1 VRAGCRVHISGL
13 SFVLRPLSFIS
24 VAIPV
29 PNLPLLTYAV
39 PAGCDR
45 PVRGARVLVPL
56 GTRRV
61 TGLVVGEAASPPE
74 GEIRDLAEVLD
85 DAAFLPEAVVTLCL
99 WVADYYLSGPG
110 DALAAA
116 MPPGAWIETERVY
129 QLTAPGR
136 ERAVTGAEDPRL
148 PLLRQLTTG
157 ARSARTLARASGG
170 RPIESVLR
178 TLERDGLVERVTHR
192 KGRASAFRTEL
203 VAHLTPAG
211 ATMATSEAWEDQR
224 LTELQ
229 RRALSAL
236 AEAGTGVTATALR
249 EQRVSLASLRRLA
262 ARGLVHVETRVRER
276 DPFSAGAAPAMAA
289 VTHVLSAEQAAAF
302 DTLSPLIDACAF
314 QAALVHGVTG
324 SGKTELYIRLA
335 RHACSRG
342 RRVLVMVPEIALT
355 PQVAALFRA
364 VFGDRV
370 AIQHSGLAAGERHDQ
385 WHRIRRGDI
394 DVVVG
399 TRSAVFAPLD
409 NVGLI
414 VVDEEHDGSYKQDEN
429 PRYNGRD
436 VAVVRARE
444 GGALALLGSATP
456 AMETYYNAEQ
466 GRYARVVLARRVLD
480 RPMAR
485 VEVVDLRAAYAS
497 EGPDVVL
504 TRRLAEAVGGKLS
517 AGQQIMLL
525 LNRRGYATSDLC
537 RQCGH
542 ILECPN
548 CSVTLTVHRQRS
560 GPARAVCHYCN
571 YSLRVPTACVKC
583 AAPYLEQVGFG
594 TDRVLAE
601 VERQFA
607 GIRAARVDR
616 DTMQKRGALG
626 RTLDLFRRGDL
637 DLLVGT
643 QMIAKGHD
651 FPRVTLVGVVSAD
664 LGLGLADFRAAERTF
679 QLLTQVA
686 GRAGRGGEA
695 GEAIIQTL
703 HPDHYSIKRAVAQ
716 DYEGFFADELRFRR
730 AMAYP
735 PTVGLTSLVVRG
747 RTYAQA
753 MQDASDLALRLQ
765 RDGHGAFALLGP
777 APAPLARL
785 RGEYRAQMFL
795 KTRHRGLTRTAIRTA
810 LADMPELGRRVTVDV
825 DPMAML

>member
-1 VRAGCRVHISGL
+1 
-13 SFVLRPLSFIS
+13 LSFIS
-24 VAIPV
+24 VAVAV

-39 PAGCDR
+39 PTR
-45 PVRGARVLVPL
+45 VEPPVRGARVLVPL
-56 GTRRV
+56 GTRHV
-61 TGLVVGEAASPPE
+61 TGLVVGDAVSAPE
-74 GEIRDLAEVLD
+74 GEVREIVDVLD
-85 DAAFLPEAVVTLCL
+85 ARAFLPEAVVTLCL

-116 MPPGAWIETERVY
+116 MPPGAWVESERTFR
-129 QLTAPGR
+129 LTALGHEVAGR
-136 ERAVTGAEDPRL
+136 GGEDLRARL
-148 PLLRQLTTG
+148 LQHLTAG
-157 ARSARTLARASGG
+157 ARTSRALARANGG
-170 RPIESVLR
+170 RAVEGALR
-178 TLERDGLVERVTHR
+178 TLESEGLVERVTSL

-203 VAHLTPAG
+203 VAHPTPAG
-211 ATMATSEAWEDQR
+211 QAMAASGARGDGRVTD
-224 LTELQ
+224 LQ
-229 RRALSAL
+229 RRALAAIAST
-236 AEAGTGVTATALR
+236 AGGVTVTALR
-249 EQRVSLASLRRLA
+249 EQRVSLAVIRRLA
-262 ARGLVHVETRVRER
+262 GHGLVHVETRVRER
-276 DPFSAGAAPAMAA
+276 DPFSTGAAPPMPGAA
-289 VTHVLSAEQAAAF
+289 HVLSAEQAAAF
-302 DTLSPLIDACAF
+302 ETLSSLIDAGGF
-314 QAALVHGVTG
+314 QAALAHGVTG
-324 SGKTELYIRLA
+324 SGKTELYMRLA
-335 RHACSRG
+335 RHTCAVG

-355 PQVAALFRA
+355 PQVAAQFRA
-364 VFGDRV
+364 VFGERV
-370 AIQHSGLAAGERHDQ
+370 AIQHSGLAPGERHDQ
-385 WHRIRRGDI
+385 WHRIRRGDV

-409 NVGLI
+409 GVGLI
-414 VVDEEHDGSYKQDEN
+414 VVDEEHDGSYKQDES

-444 GGALALLGSATP
+444 SGALVVLGSATP

-466 GRYARVVLARRVLD
+466 GRYTRVVLARRVLD
-480 RPMAR
+480 RPMAT
-485 VEVVDLRAAYAS
+485 VEVVDLRAEYAS

-504 TRRLAEAVGGKLS
+504 SRRLSAAIAERLG
-517 AGQQIMLL
+517 AGQQTLLL
-525 LNRRGYATSDLC
+525 LNRRGYATSVLC

-542 ILECPN
+542 LLECPN
-548 CSVTLTVHRQRS
+548 CSVTLTVHRQRN
-560 GPARAVCHYCN
+560 GPGRGLCHYCN
-571 YSLRVPTACVKC
+571 YSLRVPSACVKC

-594 TDRVLAE
+594 TDRVLSE
-601 VERQFA
+601 VERQFT

-616 DTMQKRGALG
+616 DTMQKRGAVG
-626 RTLDLFRRGDL
+626 RTLDLFRRGEL
-637 DLLVGT
+637 DLIVGT

-686 GRAGRGGEA
+686 GRAGRGGEV

-716 DYEGFFADELRFRR
+716 DYEGFYADELRFRQ

-735 PTVGLTSLVVRG
+735 PAVALTSLVVRG

-765 RDGHGAFALLGP
+765 REGHGAFALLGP

-795 KTRHRGLTRTAIRTA
+795 KTRHRALTRTAIRAA
-810 LADMPELGRRVTVDV
+810 LAAMPELGRRVTVDV
-825 DPMAML
+825 DPTAML

>member
-1 VRAGCRVHISGL
+1 M
-13 SFVLRPLSFIS
+13 
-24 VAIPV
+24 
-29 PNLPLLTYAV
+29 
-39 PAGCDR
+39 
-45 PVRGARVLVPL
+45 LVPL

-61 TGLVVGEAASPPE
+61 TGLVVGEAAAPPE
-74 GEIRDLAEVLD
+74 GEVRDLADVLD
-85 DAAFLPEAVVTLCL
+85 NDAFLPDAVVTLCL
-99 WVADYYLSGPG
+99 WVADYYLCGPG

-116 MPPGAWIETERVY
+116 MPPNAWIETERTF
-129 QLTAPGR
+129 QLTARGR
-136 ERAVTGAEDPRL
+136 EHGVDGGPDLRL
-148 PLLRQLTTG
+148 ALLRHLAMG
-157 ARSARTLARASGG
+157 ARSSRSLARLSEG
-170 RPIESVLR
+170 RPVDSMLR
-178 TLERDGLVERVTHR
+178 ALERDGLVERVTNL
-192 KGRASAFRTEL
+192 KGRASAFQTEL

-211 ATMATSEAWEDQR
+211 RTMATSDAGGHQR

-229 RRALSAL
+229 RLALTAL
-236 AEAGTGVTATALR
+236 ADAATEVPVAALR
-249 EQRVSLASLRRLA
+249 EQRVSVASLRRLA

-276 DPFSAGAAPAMAA
+276 DPFSTGAAPPVAA
-289 VTHVLSAEQAAAF
+289 VAHVLSSEQVAAF
-302 DTLSPLIDACAF
+302 DTLSPLIDTRAF
-314 QAALVHGVTG
+314 HAALVHGVTG
-324 SGKTELYIRLA
+324 SGKTELYMRLA
-335 RHACSRG
+335 RHTCAAG

-355 PQVAALFRA
+355 PQVAAQFRA

-385 WHRIRRGDI
+385 WHRIRRGEV

-409 NVGLI
+409 AVGLI
-414 VVDEEHDGSYKQDEN
+414 VVDEEHDGSYKQDES

-444 GGALALLGSATP
+444 SGALVLLGSATP
-456 AMETYYNAEQ
+456 AMETYHNAEQ
-466 GRYARVVLARRVLD
+466 GRYTRVVLKRRVLD

-485 VEVVDLRAAYAS
+485 VEVVDLREEYAS

-504 TRRLAEAVGGKLS
+504 SRRLTEAIAHRVA
-517 AGQQIMLL
+517 AGHQILLL
-525 LNRRGYATSDLC
+525 LNRRGYATSVLC

-560 GPARAVCHYCN
+560 GPGRAVCHYCN
-571 YSLRVPTACVKC
+571 HSVRVPSTCVKC

-607 GIRAARVDR
+607 GIRAVRVDR

-730 AMAYP
+730 AMVYP
-735 PTVGLTSLVVRG
+735 PAVGLTSLVVRG
-747 RTYAQA
+747 RTFGQA
-753 MQDASDLALRLQ
+753 MQDAADLALRLQ

-795 KTRHRGLTRTAIRTA
+795 KSRHRGLTRTAIRSA
-810 LADMPELGRRVTVDV
+810 LAAMPELGRRVTVDV
-825 DPMAML
+825 DPISML